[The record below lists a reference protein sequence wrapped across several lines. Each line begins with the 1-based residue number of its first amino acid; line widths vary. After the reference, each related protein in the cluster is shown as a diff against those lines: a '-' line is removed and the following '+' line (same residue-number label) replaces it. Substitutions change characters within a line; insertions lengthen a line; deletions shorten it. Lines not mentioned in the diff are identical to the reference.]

1 MARRKLFIAA
11 GMIGTAS
18 IAAVVACALSISASA
33 QEPQLP
39 ADYPKAQYDE
49 SKIPKYTLPDP
60 LVLQNG
66 RRVRNTKE
74 WMQKRRP
81 ELLNLF
87 AVNVYGRTVAGRP
100 KEMSWEVTAGEKP
113 AFKGIATTKTVT
125 IYFAGKDKKDGP
137 KMDLRITLPAHAN
150 KPVPLFLV
158 PEGDRWPEIV
168 VKHGYGYA
176 TFRAADLEAD
186 NKDGYEK
193 SVRAFYVAQAHK
205 SLGPGDWGSLGV
217 WAWGMSRAMD
227 YLVSDPAIDAK
238 RVSIMGF
245 SRYGKVTMWAGAQDQ
260 RFAIVFSGEAGCGG
274 ANLVRRQYG
283 ETIKIINERFPYW
296 YDANFKTF
304 GDRVDE
310 LPVDFHELI
319 ALIVP
324 RPVYF
329 ATAEQDYWGD
339 PHGTFLA
346 GKAAEPVYA
355 LFGEKGLGVE
365 KMPPVETPVGDTIG
379 YHNRKG
385 FHGITDYD
393 WNQFLAF
400 ADRHFGIAAANA
412 PGRVKDAPRPE

>member
-1 MARRKLFIAA
+1 MRGA
-11 GMIGTAS
+11 AS
-18 IAAVVACALSISASA
+18 IVAALACALSA
-33 QEPQLP
+33 QQPKLP
-39 ADYPKAQYDE
+39 PDYPKALYDE

-66 RRVRNTKE
+66 KRVKNTKAWIE
-74 WMQKRRP
+74 ERRP
-81 ELLNLF
+81 ELLSLF
-87 AVNVYGRTVAGRP
+87 AKNVYGGTVAGRP
-100 KEMSWEVTAGEKP
+100 KEMTWEVTGEKP
-113 AFKGIATTKTVT
+113 SFKGIARTKTVT
-125 IYFAGKDKKDGP
+125 IYFAGKDKKEGP
-137 KMDLRITLPAHAN
+137 KMDLHITVPAHAD

-176 TFRAADLEAD
+176 TFRAADIEPD
-186 NKDGYEK
+186 SKDGFEK
-193 SVRAFYVAQAHK
+193 SIRAFYVVQSHH
-205 SLGPGDWGSLGV
+205 SLGPGDWGALAA

-227 YLVSDPAIDAK
+227 YLVTDAAIDAK

-260 RFAIVFSGEAGCGG
+260 RFALVFSGEAGCGG

-283 ETIKIINERFPYW
+283 ETVKIINERFPYW
-296 YDANFKTF
+296 YDANFKSF

-319 ALIVP
+319 ALMAP
-324 RPVYF
+324 RPVYL

-346 GKAAEPVYA
+346 AKAAEPVFA
-355 LFGEKGLGVE
+355 LFGKKGLGVE
-365 KMPPVETPVGDTIG
+365 KMPPVETPVGDSIG
-379 YHNRKG
+379 FHNRKG
-385 FHGITDYD
+385 FHGITEYD

-400 ADRHFGIAAANA
+400 ADRHFGIRPANS
-412 PGRVKDAPRPE
+412 KDAPRPE

>member
-1 MARRKLFIAA
+1 MARRKTFTVACVLGA
-11 GMIGTAS
+11 AS
-18 IAAVVACALSISASA
+18 IVAALTCVLSA
-33 QEPQLP
+33 QQPKLP
-39 ADYPKAQYDE
+39 SDYPKAQYDE

-60 LVLQNG
+60 LLLQNG
-66 RRVRNTKE
+66 KRIENTKA
-74 WMQKRRP
+74 WMEERRP

-87 AVNVYGRTVAGRP
+87 ATNVYGRTVAGRP
-100 KEMSWEVTAGEKP
+100 EEMAWEVTSEKD
-113 AFKGIATTKTVT
+113 AFRGIATTKTVT
-125 IYFAGKDKKDGP
+125 IYFTGKGKKEGP
-137 KMDLRITLPAHAN
+137 KMDLRITVPAHAD

-176 TFRAADLEAD
+176 TFRAAEIEPDS
-186 NKDGYEK
+186 KDGFEK
-193 SVRAFYVAQAHK
+193 SIRAFYVTQSHK
-205 SLGPGDWGSLGV
+205 SLGPGDWGALGA

-227 YLVSDPAIDAK
+227 YLVTDAAIDAK

-260 RFAIVFSGEAGCGG
+260 RFAMVFSGEAGCGG

-283 ETIKIINERFPYW
+283 ETVKIINERFPYW
-296 YDANFKTF
+296 YDANFKGF

-319 ALIVP
+319 ALMAP
-324 RPVYF
+324 RPVYL

-346 GKAAEPVYA
+346 AKAAEPVFA
-355 LFGEKGLGVE
+355 LFGKKGLGVE
-365 KMPPVETPVGDTIG
+365 KMPPVETPVGDSIG
-379 YHNRKG
+379 FHNRKG
-385 FHGITDYD
+385 FHGITEYD

-400 ADRHFGIAAANA
+400 ADRHFGIMPAN
-412 PGRVKDAPRPE
+412 PKDAPRPE

>member
-1 MARRKLFIAA
+1 MRGA
-11 GMIGTAS
+11 AS
-18 IAAVVACALSISASA
+18 IVAALACALSA
-33 QEPQLP
+33 QQPKLP
-39 ADYPKAQYDE
+39 PDYPKALYDE

-66 RRVRNTKE
+66 KRVKNTKAWIE
-74 WMQKRRP
+74 ERRP
-81 ELLNLF
+81 ELLSLF
-87 AVNVYGRTVAGRP
+87 AKNVYGGTVAGRP
-100 KEMSWEVTAGEKP
+100 KEMTWEVTGEKP
-113 AFKGIATTKTVT
+113 SFKGIATTKTVT
-125 IYFAGKDKKDGP
+125 IYFAGKDKKEAP
-137 KMDLRITLPAHAN
+137 KMDLRITVPAHAD

-176 TFRAADLEAD
+176 TFRAADIEPD
-186 NKDGYEK
+186 SKDGFEK
-193 SVRAFYVAQAHK
+193 SIRAFYVVQSHH
-205 SLGPGDWGSLGV
+205 SLGPGDWGALAA

-227 YLVSDPAIDAK
+227 YLVTDAAIDAK

-260 RFAIVFSGEAGCGG
+260 RFALVFSGEAGCGG

-283 ETIKIINERFPYW
+283 ETVKIINERFPYW
-296 YDANFKTF
+296 YDANFKSF

-319 ALIVP
+319 ALMAP
-324 RPVYF
+324 RPVYL

-346 GKAAEPVYA
+346 AKAAEPVFA
-355 LFGEKGLGVE
+355 LFGKKGLGVE
-365 KMPPVETPVGDTIG
+365 KMPPVETPVGDSIG
-379 YHNRKG
+379 FHNRKG
-385 FHGITDYD
+385 FHGITEYD

-400 ADRHFGIAAANA
+400 ADRHFGIRPANS
-412 PGRVKDAPRPE
+412 KDAPRPE